1 MKVLVGGA
9 AALVLAVLAGPV
21 VAGGMDVPETDAPV
35 VSEGDAG
42 GDPVADADPQ
52 EGTDGS
58 LPDDTETGDSPSD
71 DQPSYGVTGTP
82 DGDGSDASDGSDSE
96 VVEDDASGDG
106 TDGEVVEEDASGD
119 SSDSEVVEDDASGDG
134 TDGEVVDDTETGDS
148 PSDDHPP
155 HGVTSGGISDE
166 IDTNLVTDVGVFL
179 PGGNAYLPVD
189 GVPTGPTEDDTPVMT
204 ITVTS
209 VPQAEPGMTAE
220 TADIVP
226 IPTSSAP
233 QNAPGSMPDGNATEI
248 GALSTQ
254 DDDGT
259 QCHYVPDRR
268 AILCD

>member
-42 GDPVADADPQ
+42 GDPVADSDPQ

-106 TDGEVVEEDASGD
+106 TDGEVV
-119 SSDSEVVEDDASGDG
+119 
-134 TDGEVVDDTETGDS
+134 DDTETGDS

-179 PGGNAYLPVD
+179 PGGNTYQPVD
-189 GVPTGPTEDDTPVMT
+189 GVPTGPTEDDTPLMT

-226 IPTSSAP
+226 IPTSSPP
-233 QNAPGSMPDGNATEI
+233 QNAPGSVPDRNAIEI

-254 DDDGT
+254 DDDDT

-268 AILCD
+268 AVLCD